1 MKLEFYP
8 RELFSQR
15 LVESDNQEFNSP
27 SRSSFS
33 SSLRFSSLGAAATTT
48 GGGGIL
54 ATDWGGGGIFVAA
67 CGGGGIL
74 ATD

>member
-8 RELFSQR
+8 KESFSQR
-15 LVESDNQEFNSP
+15 LVELDSQEFNSP

-48 GGGGIL
+48 GGGGML
-54 ATDWGGGGIFVAA
+54 ATD
-67 CGGGGIL
+67 
-74 ATD
+74 